1 MDERILEIDAG
12 SIFPEPPPTSDP
24 CWERVQRT
32 LDAQEGVI
40 RAHWH
45 HDRTPNQLCLH
56 YDARRITADQVQ
68 RLAQEAGTAALQQF
82 RHIRFP
88 IEGMDC
94 SDCAVVIQHGLER
107 TEGVLA
113 AQVDFASAQAWVEYD
128 RRRISRRG
136 LEQRVS
142 QLGYRVPPSG
152 LRRWLL
158 EHRELLFSLSAGGLM
173 LLGWLGPRLGL
184 WPEVVAP
191 FLYALAYFLGGYDI
205 ARHTWRHLRHGELD
219 TDLLMLLAAG
229 GAAIIGELG
238 EGALLLFLFSLGHAL
253 EERALDRARSAIRAL
268 ADLTPKT
275 ALVLRNGKPIPVAVE
290 KVQLG
295 EIVLVRPGERIPVD
309 GEVVTGHSA
318 VDQAPITGES
328 IPVEKE
334 PGDPVF
340 AGTVNSNAALE
351 VRVTRLARDSTLA
364 RVARMV
370 TEAQSQQSPTQRATE
385 RFTKIFVPA
394 VLVADLLL
402 MVVPPL
408 TFGVPWRQAFLQAM
422 TLLVAA
428 SPCALAL
435 GTPAAVLAGVAQAA
449 RNGVLVKGGAHLENL
464 GRVRAVAFDKT
475 GTLTLGEP
483 RLTHIR
489 ALVPDLD
496 EDALLRL
503 AASVEST
510 STHPLARAIVQA
522 AEARGLALPGHQG
535 AQALP
540 GKGVLAQVEG
550 RTVTV
555 GTPELL
561 RRQGIALS
569 DSVQRALEDLE
580 ARGQTAMLVGLEDQ
594 AVGLLAVADQVRP
607 EAPQTIA
614 ALKTLGVQHTV
625 MLTGDNP
632 RVAAAIAAQVG
643 VDDFRAGLLPEEKQ
657 QAVQRLVAEHG
668 AVAMVGDGVNDAPAL
683 AAATVGIA
691 MGGAGTDV
699 ALETADVALM
709 SDALDRLPFAVGL
722 GRATQRI
729 IRQNLAVAIGT
740 MSVLIVLALAGKT
753 SIGPAVFFHEGS
765 TLVVAFNALR
775 LLGYRSA

>member
-1 MDERILEIDAG
+1 ML
-12 SIFPEPPPTSDP
+12 
-24 CWERVQRT
+24 V
-32 LDAQEGVI
+32 
-40 RAHWH
+40 
-45 HDRTPNQLCLH
+45 
-56 YDARRITADQVQ
+56 
-68 RLAQEAGTAALQQF
+68 
-82 RHIRFP
+82 
-88 IEGMDC
+88 
-94 SDCAVVIQHGLER
+94 
-107 TEGVLA
+107 
-113 AQVDFASAQAWVEYD
+113 
-128 RRRISRRG
+128 
-136 LEQRVS
+136 
-142 QLGYRVPPSG
+142 
-152 LRRWLL
+152 
-158 EHRELLFSLSAGGLM
+158 

-275 ALVLRNGKPIPVAVE
+275 ALGLRDGKPIPVAVG

-309 GEVVTGHSA
+309 REVVTGHST

-328 IPVEKE
+328 IPVEKG

-340 AGTVNSNAALE
+340 AGTVNGNAALE

-364 RVARMV
+364 RMVA
-370 TEAQSQQSPTQRATE
+370 EAQSQQSPTQQATE

-394 VLVADLLL
+394 VLMADLLL

-408 TFGVPWRQAFLQAM
+408 AFGVPWRQDLLQAM

-489 ALVPDLD
+489 SLVSDLD

-522 AEARGLALPGHQG
+522 AEARGLALPGPQG
-535 AQALP
+535 SQAVP

-580 ARGQTAMLVGLEDQ
+580 AQGQTAMLVGLEDQ

-657 QAVQRLVAEHG
+657 QAVQQLVAEHG

-683 AAATVGIA
+683 ATATVGIA

-699 ALETADVALM
+699 ALETANVALM

-729 IRQNLAVAIGT
+729 VRQNLAVAIGT

-765 TLVVAFNALR
+765 TLVVVFNALR

>member
-1 MDERILEIDAG
+1 M
-12 SIFPEPPPTSDP
+12 
-24 CWERVQRT
+24 
-32 LDAQEGVI
+32 
-40 RAHWH
+40 
-45 HDRTPNQLCLH
+45 
-56 YDARRITADQVQ
+56 
-68 RLAQEAGTAALQQF
+68 
-82 RHIRFP
+82 
-88 IEGMDC
+88 
-94 SDCAVVIQHGLER
+94 
-107 TEGVLA
+107 
-113 AQVDFASAQAWVEYD
+113 
-128 RRRISRRG
+128 
-136 LEQRVS
+136 
-142 QLGYRVPPSG
+142 
-152 LRRWLL
+152 RRWLL
-158 EHRELLFSLSAGGLM
+158 KHRELLFSLSAGVLV

-275 ALVLRNGKPIPVAVE
+275 ALGLRDGKPIPVAVG

-309 GEVVTGHSA
+309 REVVTGHST

-328 IPVEKE
+328 IPVEKG

-340 AGTVNSNAALE
+340 AGTVNGNAALE

-364 RVARMV
+364 RMVA
-370 TEAQSQQSPTQRATE
+370 EAQSQQSPTQQATE

-394 VLVADLLL
+394 VLMADLLL

-408 TFGVPWRQAFLQAM
+408 AFGVPWRQDLLQAM

-489 ALVPDLD
+489 SLVSDLD

-522 AEARGLALPGHQG
+522 AEARGLALPGPQG
-535 AQALP
+535 SQAVP

-580 ARGQTAMLVGLEDQ
+580 AQGQTAMLVGLEDQ

-657 QAVQRLVAEHG
+657 QAVQQLVAEHG

-683 AAATVGIA
+683 ATATVGIA

-699 ALETADVALM
+699 ALETANVALM

-729 IRQNLAVAIGT
+729 VRQNLAVAIGT

-765 TLVVAFNALR
+765 TLVVVFNALR